1 MCSRFGV
8 LVLLGCFCLS
18 RLGYA
23 QSQGC
28 VDSPTPSHDS
38 TQKTRISIVGVE
50 FQGDA
55 PLSQPFRAQLA
66 EEIQHSENWAMQG
79 ESDSNWINQAVEP
92 VREALRSQ
100 GYFKNDVEGTPYLT
114 LALANERRYILS
126 VAIGSGPQYKL
137 GNLQFA
143 SASDAPLLFTDA
155 LLRQQFHLREGD
167 LFDGTKIREG
177 LEAIGRLY
185 GSKGYVD
192 ATPEPETTID
202 EKNSRIELLIKV
214 DEQKSYRIAKIEFL
228 RRDTKAL
235 NKPTFPQEQ
244 GEVFNMAKW
253 RNFFVEDKSWLPV
266 DASPNKNMRVRRNAT
281 DATVDIT
288 LDFRSCPKVMLLDQ

>member
-1 MCSRFGV
+1 MSLRFGV

-18 RLGYA
+18 RLEYA

-28 VDSPTPSHDS
+28 VDSTTPSHDS
-38 TQKTRISIVGVE
+38 PQKTRISIVGVE
-50 FQGDA
+50 FQSEA
-55 PLSQPFRAQLA
+55 PLSQALRAQLA
-66 EEIQHSENWAMQG
+66 EDIRHSESWATP
-79 ESDSNWINQAVEP
+79 EEPDSSWVNQAIEP
-92 VREALRSQ
+92 VRDALRSQ

-155 LLRQQFHLREGD
+155 LLRQQFHLQEGD

-185 GSKGYVD
+185 GSKGYID
-192 ATPEPETTID
+192 ATPEPEMTID
-202 EKNSRIELLIKV
+202 EKNLRIDLLIKV
-214 DEQKSYRIAKIEFL
+214 DEQESYRIAKIEFL
-228 RRDTKAL
+228 SRDTKAQ
-235 NKPTFPQEQ
+235 NKPTFPQER
-244 GEVFNMAKW
+244 GDVFNMSRW
-253 RNFFVEDKSWLPV
+253 RSFFEENKSHLPEDAAL
-266 DASPNKNMRVRRNAT
+266 NRNMRVRRNAS
-281 DATVDIT
+281 DATVEIT
-288 LDFRSCPKVMLLDQ
+288 LDFRPCPKTQQPED

>member
-1 MCSRFGV
+1 MCLRFGV

-28 VDSPTPSHDS
+28 VDSTTPSHDS
-38 TQKTRISIVGVE
+38 PQKTRISIVGVE
-50 FQGDA
+50 FQSEA
-55 PLSQPFRAQLA
+55 PLSQALRAQLA
-66 EEIQHSENWAMQG
+66 ENIQHSESWVPP
-79 ESDSNWINQAVEP
+79 EEPDSNWINQAVEP

-114 LALANERRYILS
+114 LGLANERRYILS

-143 SASDAPLLFTDA
+143 SSSDTPLLFADD
-155 LLRQQFHLREGD
+155 LLRQQFHMQEGD
-167 LFDGTKIREG
+167 LFNVLKIREG

-185 GSKGYVD
+185 GSEGYID
-192 ATPEPETTID
+192 ATPEPEMTID
-202 EKNSRIELLIKV
+202 EKNLRIDLFIKV

-228 RRDTKAL
+228 SPDTKARNKL
-235 NKPTFPQEQ
+235 NLPQEE
-244 GEVFNMAKW
+244 GDVFNMARW
-253 RNFFVEDKSWLPV
+253 RDFFAEDKSRLPV
-266 DASPNKNMRVRRNAT
+266 NASPNKNMRVRRNASH
-281 DATVDIT
+281 ATVDIT
-288 LDFRSCPKVMLLDQ
+288 LDFRPCPKTQLPED